1 MKNSKLQVLL
11 LGNGINRAFNSDS
24 WDMLLNSIDCRANK
38 YDLGKFHCP
47 ETLKAVL
54 VTEDNVDKA
63 LERKMNDLGNLGT
76 KKPEKQLELLRRL
89 LSIRFDHILTTNY
102 SYELETAALG
112 EDKINEN
119 ALKRIQ
125 RHTSAARRCE
135 ASLMLHTYNRVEFDG
150 ERKIWHI
157 HGEARKPD
165 SMVLGHYYYGR
176 LLGKMLEHD
185 RRYSAVKPFKI
196 LSWTDAFILGDVY
209 ILGFGFGFAE
219 SDMWWLLNR
228 KKRAGTGS
236 TVFYEL
242 NPPDASNNA
251 KLDLLRLMNAEVVP
265 MTVENNNWTEL
276 YERAINDMEKR
287 IIREPQT
294 PKTPPNA

>member
-1 MKNSKLQVLL
+1 MKNGRPQVLL

-24 WDMLLNSIDCRANK
+24 WDMLLNSIDCRSDK
-38 YDLGKFHCP
+38 YDVGKFHCP
-47 ETLKAVL
+47 ETLKAIL

-63 LERKMNDLGNLGT
+63 LERKKTALGNLGT
-76 KKPEKQLELLRRL
+76 KKPEKQLALLRRL

-112 EDKINEN
+112 EDKLTEN
-119 ALKRIQ
+119 ALKKIQ
-125 RHTSAARRCE
+125 RHTSAVGRCE
-135 ASLMLHTYNRVEFDG
+135 ASLMLHTYNSVEFRGG

-176 LLGKMLEHD
+176 LLGKMLELD
-185 RRYSAVKPFKI
+185 RRRTYSTAKPHKI
-196 LSWTDAFILGDVY
+196 LSWMDAFILGDVY

-228 KKRAGTGS
+228 KKRAGIGS

-242 NPPDASNNA
+242 NLPGASNVA
-251 KLDLLRLMNAEVVP
+251 KLDLLRLMNAEIVSFAI
-265 MTVENNNWTEL
+265 ENNNWTEL
-276 YERAINDMEKR
+276 YEQAINDIEERTK
-287 IIREPQT
+287 Q
-294 PKTPPNA
+294 NAD

>member
-1 MKNSKLQVLL
+1 MKNSRPQALL

-24 WDMLLNSIDCRANK
+24 WDMLLNSIDCRADK
-38 YDLGKFHCP
+38 YDVGKFHCP
-47 ETLKAVL
+47 ETLKAIL

-63 LERKMNDLGNLGT
+63 LERKKNALGNLGT
-76 KKPEKQLELLRRL
+76 KKPAKQLELLRRL
-89 LSIRFDHILTTNY
+89 LAMSFDHILTTNY

-112 EDKINEN
+112 KDNITEN

-125 RHTSAARRCE
+125 RHTSAVERCE
-135 ASLMLHTYNRVEFDG
+135 ASLMLHTYNCVEFRG
-150 ERKIWHI
+150 SERKIWHI

-176 LLGKMLEHD
+176 LLGKMLELD
-185 RRYSAVKPFKI
+185 RRRTYSAAKPSKI

-242 NPPDASNNA
+242 NPPDSSNNA
-251 KLDLLRLMNAEVVP
+251 KLDLLRLMNVEVVP

-276 YERAINDMEKR
+276 YERAINDIEERIKR
-287 IIREPQT
+287 
-294 PKTPPNA
+294 NAD

>member
-1 MKNSKLQVLL
+1 MKNGRPRVLL

-24 WDMLLNSIDCRANK
+24 WDMLLNSIDCRSDK
-38 YDLGKFHCP
+38 YDVGRFHCP
-47 ETLKAVL
+47 ETLKAIL

-63 LERKMNDLGNLGT
+63 LERKKNALGNLGT
-76 KKPEKQLELLRRL
+76 KKPAKQLELLRRL
-89 LSIRFDHILTTNY
+89 LAMSFDHMLTTNY

-112 EDKINEN
+112 EDRITEN

-125 RHTSAARRCE
+125 RHTSSVERCE
-135 ASLMLHTYNRVEFDG
+135 ASLMLHTYNSVEFRG
-150 ERKIWHI
+150 SERRIWHI

-176 LLGKMLEHD
+176 LLGKMLELD
-185 RRYSAVKPFKI
+185 RRRTYSAAKPSKI

-228 KKRAGTGS
+228 KKHAGTGS

-242 NPPDASNNA
+242 NPPDTSNNA
-251 KLDLLRLMNAEVVP
+251 KLDLLRLMNVEVVS
-265 MTVENNNWTEL
+265 MTVENSNWTEL
-276 YERAINDMEKR
+276 YERAINDIEER
-287 IIREPQT
+287 INS
-294 PKTPPNA
+294 NAD